1 MFCARH
7 ALLGNEHKK
16 PPDCGGGGRGVTD
29 GPNGSAGEEDVLDE
43 SFLLVLG
50 DHLYRRGP
58 GTTHA
63 CASQLIHAFLE
74 HGEAG
79 KPAIGL
85 KVRAGGGKEVS
96 KPARVSL
103 NSMGLMCAVLYA

>member
-1 MFCARH
+1 MFCARD
-7 ALLGNEHKK
+7 AILGAGNAAVESDH
-16 PPDCGGGGRGVTD
+16 PGSSDSGGGSGGGTGTVGD
-29 GPNGSAGEEDVLDE
+29 EEDA

-58 GTTHA
+58 GTTQA
-63 CASQLIHAFLE
+63 CASQLLHAFLE

-85 KVRAGGGKEVS
+85 KVRRGRGGALDKTCT
-96 KPARVSL
+96 L
-103 NSMGLMCAVLYA
+103 

>member
-7 ALLGNEHKK
+7 ALLGTE
-16 PPDCGGGGRGVTD
+16 CAAESVTVRK
-29 GPNGSAGEEDVLDE
+29 SEEEE
-43 SFLLVLG
+43 SSFMLVLG
-50 DHLYRRGP
+50 DHLYRRGA

-85 KVRAGGGKEVS
+85 KVTRAGRK
-96 KPARVSL
+96 
-103 NSMGLMCAVLYA
+103 